1 MGYTVR
7 NAVREEAAQIAK
19 IHVDSWQVAYKGL
32 MPQSYIEQFTIELRK
47 DVDTSYHGA
56 TGSIDR
62 G

>member
-32 MPQSYIEQFTIELRK
+32 MPQSYIE
-47 DVDTSYHGA
+47 
-56 TGSIDR
+56 
-62 G
+62 

>member
-32 MPQSYIEQFTIELRK
+32 MPQSYIEQFTIERRERMWTR
-47 DVDTSYHGA
+47 VITE
-56 TGSIDR
+56 
-62 G
+62 